1 MSVMSQKDYVLK
13 PGDKVIR
20 RPSSSELSPIA
31 THIEH
36 RRVPIRGATSPM
48 VLVYSFFAVAVVGAL
63 LLSMPAMNSTH
74 HFLSPIETFFTSV
87 SAMTGT
93 GLVVSDTREAFTGL
107 GQAVIAGLIFVGG
120 LGFMTGAAALL
131 FLMGRRSSM
140 QARLVIGA
148 GLDDSR
154 LGRVATLAKGII
166 LMAVLVQLAGAV
178 FLFVRWYLVG
188 PAWEGLSVGEAIWQS
203 IFTSVSSFN
212 NAGFDII
219 PDELAGGS
227 SLTGFAN
234 DIPTLL
240 IIGVLILAGSTSYA
254 VLANVTRVRG
264 WRKLTLDTKLVLLGI
279 GLMLLIGFLAF
290 LISEWNNPRTIGD
303 ETLAGKLTQSTFHSV
318 NRTSGFSTVDY
329 GQLDSA
335 NTSVTTGLMFVGGV
349 SASTAAGIKVNT
361 LMVIGVATYAMLGGR
376 QRAKIFGR
384 EIPRINVMRAFTV
397 GAAGA
402 AAVLILVIALF
413 TVQPELEYKMAVF
426 EIISAFGTVG
436 WSAGITSSLNDA
448 ALTVVS
454 MTMFV
459 GRFGPLTIA
468 LFMAGRERESLV
480 KYPQERV
487 RIG

>member
-1 MSVMSQKDYVLK
+1 MPQIDYVSK
-13 PGDKVIR
+13 PGDRVVR
-20 RPSSSELSPIA
+20 RPLSSEMSPIA

-36 RRVPIRGATSPM
+36 RRVPVRGATSPM

-93 GLVVSDTREAFTGL
+93 GLVVSDTREAFTGA

-131 FLMGRRSSM
+131 FLTGRRSSL

-154 LGRVATLAKGII
+154 LGRVATLAKDII
-166 LMAVLVQLAGAV
+166 LMAVVVQILGAV
-178 FLFVRWYLVG
+178 FIFTRWYLFG
-188 PAWEGLSVGEAIWQS
+188 PAWEGLSLGGAVWQAV
-203 IFTSVSSFN
+203 FTSISSFN

-219 PDELAGGS
+219 PDEVVGGS
-227 SLTGFAN
+227 SLVGFAN
-234 DIPTLL
+234 DIPTLVIVGL
-240 IIGVLILAGSTSYA
+240 LILAGSTSYA
-254 VLANVTRVRG
+254 VLANITRMRG
-264 WRKLTLDTKLVLLGI
+264 WRRLNLDSKLVLIGI
-279 GLMLLIGFLAF
+279 GLMLTIGFVSF
-290 LISEWNNPRTIGD
+290 LVTEWNNAATIGN
-303 ETLAGKLTQSTFHSV
+303 ESLGGKLAHSTFHTV

-329 GQLDSA
+329 GQLESA
-335 NTSVTTGLMFVGGV
+335 NTSVTSGLMFVGGV

-361 LMVIGVATYAMLGGR
+361 LMVIGIATYAILAGR
-376 QRAKIFGR
+376 RRVNVFGR
-384 EIPRINVMRAFTV
+384 EIPRVNVMRAFTV

-402 AAVLILVIALF
+402 LGVLVLVVALF
-413 TVQPELEYKMAVF
+413 TVQPELEYKSAFF

-436 WSAGITSSLNDA
+436 WSTGVTSQLNDA
-448 ALTVVS
+448 ALIVVS
-454 MTMFV
+454 ITMFV

-468 LFMAGRERESLV
+468 LFMAGREIDPIV
-480 KYPQERV
+480 QYPQQRV